1 MSLIIVILVL
11 ALIKLL
17 SGAWPAA
24 RSALVVGC
32 FRVGLGAVQAV
43 GLGGRIGLAL
53 IMIAP
58 VAVVGWLQWWLGG
71 LATTLPWFAFSTFI
85 LLLAWGARDLDQDVE
100 NFVLACDETDAE
112 KAADPL
118 ISSYRKPHP
127 RSSREAVV
135 KGVFYQGLVRWFGVL
150 FWFLIAGPAGAL
162 AFRLPH
168 AALVEDDARR
178 LLSARQIGMTK
189 RIAAAVDV
197 IPAVL
202 TTLALALVG
211 NFDAVV
217 AAWRAHLKNP
227 AHSGLSMDYEFLP
240 EVGFRTVCEGDPT
253 EDAFDH
259 GHETACSD
267 VRVAMN
273 LVWRIFIAWLS
284 VVALLTLVGWVS

>member
-1 MSLIIVILVL
+1 MSLIIVLLVL

-17 SGAWPAA
+17 SGAWPQA
-24 RSALVVGC
+24 RSALVVGWL
-32 FRVGLGAVQAV
+32 GLGLKIVQAV
-43 GLGGRIGLAL
+43 GLGGRTGLAL
-53 IMIAP
+53 IMIVP
-58 VAVVGWLQWWLGG
+58 IGVTSWLQWWLGG
-71 LATTLPWFAFSTFI
+71 LDTTLPWFVFSAAV
-85 LLLAWGARDLDQDVE
+85 LLLAWGARDLDRDVE
-100 NFVLACDETDAE
+100 DFILACDESDAE

-135 KGVFYQGLVRWFGVL
+135 KGVFYQGLVRWFGVM
-150 FWFLIAGPAGAL
+150 FWFLVAGPAGAL

-168 AALVEDDARR
+168 AALVEDGARK
-178 LLSARQIGMTK
+178 LLNARQIGMTK
-189 RIAAAVDV
+189 RIAAAVDFF
-197 IPAVL
+197 PAVL

-217 AAWRAHLKNP
+217 SAWRSHLKNP

-253 EDAFDH
+253 ENAYDRA
-259 GHETACSD
+259 HESACSD

-284 VVALLTLVGWVS
+284 VVAILTLVGWVG